1 MESARSRDH
10 GADAKQD
17 QPGQRAIRRTLTAPI
32 WVTRPE
38 AVTVVHGRS
47 QTRDG
52 MEPSS
57 ALTILA
63 AVLPTAGTIVIGVLS
78 GLLNRSVRMVDEKLA
93 SIDRKLDGQGERLT
107 RVEVRVEALEREL
120 GQLRAKSRPASR

>member
-1 MESARSRDH
+1 
-10 GADAKQD
+10 
-17 QPGQRAIRRTLTAPI
+17 
-32 WVTRPE
+32 
-38 AVTVVHGRS
+38 
-47 QTRDG
+47 